1 MSARAPTARTLVR
14 VLAVLLLAALAA
26 EAFARGG
33 GGGNFGGGGG
43 GGGGYGGGGGGGG
56 GGGADAIVFLVWLC
70 FEYPLVGIPLL
81 ILVLIAL
88 TFGVKEGD
96 KRRRGRVIR
105 KGKAARKRL
114 DSWEAERLVKATDP
128 DFDKATFFGRVVVAF
143 RKVQSAWC
151 AHDLAPV
158 RPFVSDGIHERF
170 ALQIQ
175 EQKDLGYRDH
185 MEGLDVQAV
194 EFAEV
199 VDEGRLQIVTVRVRA
214 VAADYRVDL
223 QTGKHVSGSRAPET
237 FVEYWSFVRRRGAK
251 SKGGA
256 NGLIEGYCGNCGAPV
271 AISQWSKC
279 EHCNAFLRS
288 GEHDWVL
295 AEITQESEWEPSP
308 PDAIRGVPQMRQRDP
323 GFSVQHLEDRAS
335 VMFWRTAMSE
345 RLGDVAPMRKMATDQ
360 LSERWRV
367 HILEGVQSDGRRHYF
382 GERGVGSA
390 EVLGVF
396 RTDAGRDAAVVQ
408 IRWSGTLFSV
418 DASGNR
424 RRERKSSVI
433 TTLLHVERNAGVQ
446 SDQGNAVSSAHC
458 ASCGAADAGGE
469 TDACE
474 YCGEVMNDGTREW
487 ALVDIVARHTDAG
500 RTLLSRMRGP
510 LHGSLRQTAAEPRVK
525 TPVAGRE
532 LVAWMA
538 HASLADGHLDEREER
553 RLVKIAERSGMRR
566 EELDRIVTA
575 ARSGALDAPQPMD
588 LGEARAWLDETAAVA
603 LADGHVTHGEQRVL
617 ISLGA
622 QAGLS
627 PADVRLALSKTRQR
641 LYDEA
646 KAALREE
653 KRSAGRRSDD
663 A

>member
-1 MSARAPTARTLVR
+1 MSVRAPTARSLVSA
-14 VLAVLLLAALAA
+14 LAALLLVALAA

-43 GGGGYGGGGGGGG
+43 GGFGGGGGGGDG
-56 GGGADAIVFLVWLC
+56 GGLVFLIWLC

-81 ILVLIAL
+81 IIVLIAMAL
-88 TFGVKEGD
+88 GAKEGD

-128 DFDKATFFGRVVVAF
+128 EFDKAAFFGRVVVAF

-185 MEGLDVQAV
+185 MEGLDVQAI

-199 VDEGRLQIVTVRVRA
+199 VEEGRLQIVTVRVRA

-237 FVEYWSFVRRRGAK
+237 FAEYWSFVRRRGAK
-251 SKGGA
+251 SKVGA
-256 NGLIEGYCGNCGAPV
+256 SGLIEGYCGNCGAPV
-271 AISQWSKC
+271 ALSQWSKC
-279 EHCNAFLRS
+279 EHCDAFLRS

-308 PDAIRGVPQMRQRDP
+308 PDAIRGVPEMRQRDP

-345 RLGDVAPMRKMATDQ
+345 RVGDIAPMRKMATDA
-360 LSERWRV
+360 LCERWRV
-367 HILEGVQSDGRRHYF
+367 HILEGVQTDGRRHYF

-396 RTDAGRDAAVVQ
+396 RADAGRDAAVVQ

-418 DASGNR
+418 DAAGNR
-424 RRERKSSVI
+424 RRERTSSVI
-433 TTLLHVERNAGVQ
+433 TTLFHVERNAGVQ
-446 SDQGNAVSSAHC
+446 SDQGTAVSSAHC

-474 YCGEVMNDGTREW
+474 YCGEVLNDGTRDW

-500 RTLLSRMRGP
+500 RNLLARMRGP
-510 LHGSLRQTAAEPRVK
+510 LQASLQQPATEARAEAPI
-525 TPVAGRE
+525 AGRE

-553 RLVKIAERSGMRR
+553 RLVQIAERSGMRR

-575 ARSGALDAPQPMD
+575 ARSGALDAPRPMD
-588 LGEARAWLDETAAVA
+588 LGEARAWLDETAAIA

-617 ISLGA
+617 ISLGT

-646 KAALREE
+646 KAALRAV
-653 KRSAGRRSDD
+653 KHSAGRRPDD